1 MFLTPDLK
9 PFLGGGY
16 YPPVDRDGD
25 VGFKTVLDRVT
36 DDWTNRR
43 ARILEAADNGKGIL
57 EPRPRKSDAA
67 LSKASAVLSTRVLDK
82 TYKDIAA
89 SFDAVDGGFE
99 RAPKFPR
106 PVVLNF
112 LLREYMRTGSRE
124 PLDMV
129 VHTLGA
135 MARGGIHDQLGGT
148 IGRIRR
154 LRSTD
159 APLWDAQAPDSAD
172 ERGQTVTVR
181 IVRCLP
187 AVVKAQQHS
196 TGLVS
201 AGDRGPGRPP
211 ACRLGRVTI
220 RSRNRRPY
228 GRPWDARRVRPAA

>member
-16 YPPVDRDGD
+16 YPPVDCDGD

-112 LLREYMRTGSRE
+112 RCANTCERDRASLSTWSCTRL
-124 PLDMV
+124 
-129 VHTLGA
+129 
-135 MARGGIHDQLGGT
+135 AR
-148 IGRIRR
+148 
-154 LRSTD
+154 
-159 APLWDAQAPDSAD
+159 W
-172 ERGQTVTVR
+172 
-181 IVRCLP
+181 
-187 AVVKAQQHS
+187 
-196 TGLVS
+196 
-201 AGDRGPGRPP
+201 
-211 ACRLGRVTI
+211 
-220 RSRNRRPY
+220 
-228 GRPWDARRVRPAA
+228 PAAAFTTNWAGQ